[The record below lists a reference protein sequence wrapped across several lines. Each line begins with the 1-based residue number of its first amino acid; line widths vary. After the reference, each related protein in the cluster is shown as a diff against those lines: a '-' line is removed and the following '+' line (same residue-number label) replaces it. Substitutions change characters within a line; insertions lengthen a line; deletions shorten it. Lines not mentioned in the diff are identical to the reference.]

1 MPQQNSKALQSKI
14 LQKAEMTT
22 NIEDKG
28 KKKNQDVETTPRSY
42 ATRRLKI

>member
-1 MPQQNSKALQSKI
+1 MPQQNLKALQSKI

-28 KKKNQDVETTPRSY
+28 KKKKPGCRDDAS
-42 ATRRLKI
+42 